1 MDTGL
6 ADKRVLITAG
16 ASGIGLATARA
27 FVAEGARVMIC
38 DVAPEAMVAL
48 AASDPDISQH
58 PCDVSDRAQVSALID
73 AAKAGLGGL
82 DVLVN
87 NAGISG
93 PTGSVEDLDPDAW
106 DRTLAVNITGMF
118 NVTRLAVPLLKAG
131 RDAAM
136 VNLASAAGRFGFP
149 QRSPY
154 VASKWAVVGFTKT
167 LAMELGPHE
176 VRVNAVLPGAVAG
189 ERIDRVIA
197 AKAAENNV
205 SVESIHD
212 AMLASQSIKR
222 QISPQRVANTIV
234 FLCSPRAGDI
244 SGQAISVD
252 NDTQALV

>member
-16 ASGIGLATARA
+16 ASGIGLAAARA
-27 FVAEGARVMIC
+27 FAAEGARVMIC
-38 DVAPEAMVAL
+38 DVAPEAMAAL
-48 AASDPDISQH
+48 AASDPTILQH
-58 PCDVSDRAQVSALID
+58 PCDVSDRTQVSALID
-73 AAKAGLGGL
+73 QAKARLGGL

-93 PTGSVEDLDPDAW
+93 PTAWVEDLDPEAW

-154 VASKWAVVGFTKT
+154 VASKWAVVGFTRT

-189 ERIDRVIA
+189 DRIDRVIA
-197 AKAAENNV
+197 AKAAENGV
-205 SVESIHD
+205 STETIRD

-222 QISPQRVANTIV
+222 QISPQRVADTIV